1 MGTRCF
7 VEQKNG
13 SIVRQ
18 LVGYD
23 RLEGEAA
30 YRQLSE
36 LYRAVRLYVNVFQPS
51 MKLAT
56 KRREGSTVLRTYEPA
71 KTPLRRLFAAAVLAA
86 EQRERLEAI
95 AQALDPVRLLRQLE
109 VLQDA
114 LWRHAV
120 FRTPAPTPLAATVEA
135 GATSHFA
142 IEQCGLSADTAP
154 DLASDRATAVEQ
166 PRKYRRTAKVQAP
179 RWWRTRADPFAE
191 DWEDIAAWLAAVPTR
206 TAMSVFLELEQR
218 SPGRY
223 SDGQLRTLQRRVQEW
238 RARST
243 VVFDQQ
249 WLREEVLVKQTL
261 PRPLRVLTV
270 SQAEKP
276 AAPMAANH

>member
-1 MGTRCF
+1 
-7 VEQKNG
+7 
-13 SIVRQ
+13 
-18 LVGYD
+18 
-23 RLEGEAA
+23 
-30 YRQLSE
+30 
-36 LYRAVRLYVNVFQPS
+36 
-51 MKLAT
+51 MKLAS
-56 KRREGSTVLRTYEPA
+56 KRRDGSAVQRTYEPA
-71 KTPLRRLFAAAVLAA
+71 KTPLRRLLGTAVLAA

-114 LWRHAV
+114 LWRHRVPAGGC
-120 FRTPAPTPLAATVEA
+120 FRTPAPTPLAATVAA

-142 IEQCGLSADTAP
+142 IEQCELNEDTAP
-154 DLASDRATAVEQ
+154 ELASDRATAVEQ
-166 PRKYRRTAKVQAP
+166 PRKCRRSAKLQAP

-191 DWEDIAAWLAAVPTR
+191 DWKTITAWLAADPAR
-206 TAMSVFLELEQR
+206 TAMSVFRDLEQR
-218 SPGRY
+218 FPGRY

-238 RARST
+238 RARSI

-249 WLREEVLVKQTL
+249 WLQEEALVKQTL

-276 AAPMAANH
+276 AAPMAARR